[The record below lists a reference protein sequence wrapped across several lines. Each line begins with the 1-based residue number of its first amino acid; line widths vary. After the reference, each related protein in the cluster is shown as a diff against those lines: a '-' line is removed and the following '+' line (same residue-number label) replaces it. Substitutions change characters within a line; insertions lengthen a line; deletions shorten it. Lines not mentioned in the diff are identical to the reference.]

1 MRILVHDYGG
11 YAFPLELSQELG
23 KRGHD
28 VVHAYCASLQT
39 TPPGV
44 GKNAHR
50 SPEGIEL
57 RPIALNKPL
66 NKYDFV
72 QRWKQERQYGRLLSK
87 EIARIK
93 PDLILSANTPLDA
106 QKSLLRSSRKAGI
119 KVVYWLQDLLGVAT
133 QRILK
138 AKLPLVGQLI
148 GNHYRAM
155 ERSLLQKSD
164 AVIAITEDF
173 IPVLNQ
179 YGIASSNVHI
189 IPNWAPLDS
198 LPTRPKSNAW
208 SNINNLANSF
218 CFLYAGTLGM
228 KHNPDLLLQLALSI
242 QHQEHARM
250 VVISQG
256 QGAQWLKE
264 KKSEYN
270 LNNLVIKP
278 YQPVEELHDVLA
290 TGDVL
295 IALLEKDAGL
305 YSVPSKVTTYLCA
318 GRPLLL
324 GVPAQNKAAKMVAEQ
339 RGFVVNPEDT
349 DQFIET
355 ATKLFHNSEMRTLL
369 GANARRYAEA
379 HFNIQAIGDQFESII
394 MQYAP
399 ET

>member
-11 YAFPLELSQELG
+11 YAFPLELSQELAH
-23 KRGHD
+23 RGHD
-28 VVHAYCASLQT
+28 IVHAYCASLQT

-44 GKNAHR
+44 GRQANRTPSDVEVK
-50 SPEGIEL
+50 
-57 RPIALNKPL
+57 PISLNQPL

-87 EIARIK
+87 EIAQIQ

-106 QKSLLRSSRKAGI
+106 QKSILRSTQKAGI
-119 KVVYWLQDLLGVAT
+119 KVIYWLQDLLGVAT

-138 AKLPLVGQLI
+138 SKLPVVGNLI
-148 GNHYRAM
+148 GSHYISM
-155 ERSLLQKSD
+155 ERALLSKSD

-173 IPVLNQ
+173 MPRLRQ
-179 YGIASSNVHI
+179 YGISSTKLHV
-189 IPNWAPLDS
+189 IPNWAPVQA
-198 LPTRPKSNAW
+198 LPVRPKSNAW
-208 SNINNLANSF
+208 STMNDLNHSF

-228 KHNPDLLLQLALSI
+228 KHNPDLLLQLALSM
-242 QHQEHARM
+242 QEFEHARV

-264 KKSEYN
+264 KKSEFHLSN
-270 LNNLVIKP
+270 LIILP
-278 YQPVEELHDVLA
+278 FQPLEDLHDVLA

-295 IALLEKDAGL
+295 IALLERDAGL

-324 GVPAQNKAAKMVAEQ
+324 GVPAQNKAAKIVADQ
-339 RGFVVNPEDT
+339 RGFVVDPQHT

-355 ATKLFHNSEMRTLL
+355 AHKLFHNKELRTML
-369 GANARRYAEA
+369 GTNARRYAEL
-379 HFNIQAIGDQFESII
+379 HYNIKDIGDQFEAII
-394 MQYAP
+394 MQHTLNP
-399 ET
+399 